1 MASRKMRR
9 TSRKNR
15 KARSRRMR
23 GGMAP
28 INHSLAGSSA
38 SNLSLGQGQ
47 QYASYHTAQHGGQA
61 PLSAITSSALP
72 QEMHASAGILPLGR
86 YITDIQGLRDP
97 GQAGGRRRRVS
108 KRRVSKRRVSK
119 SRARKSRA
127 RKVRKSRKSRKNT
140 RRSRKQAGGNFVMN
154 PADVGAPDMLLDG
167 KAATNAMRGMNP
179 EWALASD
186 PKAFIPKA

>member
-1 MASRKMRR
+1 
-9 TSRKNR
+9 
-15 KARSRRMR
+15 MR

-38 SNLSLGQGQ
+38 SNMSLGQGQ
-47 QYASYHTAQHGGQA
+47 QFASYHTAQHGGQA
-61 PLSAITSSALP
+61 PLSAITDSALP
-72 QEMHASAGILPLGR
+72 QDMHASAGILPLGR

-97 GQAGGRRRRVS
+97 GQAGGRRRRGS
-108 KRRVSKRRVSK
+108 KRRGSKRRGSK
-119 SRARKSRA
+119 
-127 RKVRKSRKSRKNT
+127 RKVRKSRKSRKST

>member
-1 MASRKMRR
+1 
-9 TSRKNR
+9 
-15 KARSRRMR
+15 
-23 GGMAP
+23 MAP

-47 QYASYHTAQHGGQA
+47 QYASYHRAQHGGQA
-61 PLSAITSSALP
+61 PLSAITDSALP
-72 QEMHASAGILPLGR
+72 QDMHASAGILPLGR

-97 GQAGGRRRRVS
+97 GQAGGRR
-108 KRRVSKRRVSK
+108 RRVSKRRVSK

>member
-1 MASRKMRR
+1 MASRRMRR

-15 KARSRRMR
+15 KSRSRRMR

-28 INHSLAGSSA
+28 INDSLAGSSA
-38 SNLSLGQGQ
+38 SKMSLGQGEQ
-47 QYASYHTAQHGGQA
+47 FASYHTAQHGGQA
-61 PLSAITSSALP
+61 PLSAITDSALP
-72 QEMHASAGILPLGR
+72 QDMHASAGILPLGR
-86 YITDIQGLRDP
+86 YITDIQGLKDP
-97 GQAGGRRRRVS
+97 GQAGGRRRRAS
-108 KRRVSKRRVSK
+108 KRRARKSRRVSKRRASRK
-119 SRARKSRA
+119 SRSRRARKS
-127 RKVRKSRKSRKNT
+127 T

-186 PKAFIPKA
+186 PKAFLPKA

>member
-9 TSRKNR
+9 TSRKQR
-15 KARSRRMR
+15 KGRSRRMR

-28 INHSLAGSSA
+28 INDSLAGSSA
-38 SNLSLGQGQ
+38 SKMSLGQGEQ
-47 QYASYHTAQHGGQA
+47 FASYHTAQHGGQA
-61 PLSAITSSALP
+61 PLSAITDSALP
-72 QEMHASAGILPLGR
+72 QDMHASAGILPLGR
-86 YITDIQGLRDP
+86 YITDIQGLKDP

-108 KRRVSKRRVSK
+108 KRRVS
-119 SRARKSRA
+119 RKSR
-127 RKVRKSRKSRKNT
+127 KTRKSRKSRSRRARKST

>member
-15 KARSRRMR
+15 KQRKSRNRRMR

-61 PLSAITSSALP
+61 PLSAIDGSVLP
-72 QEMHASAGILPLGR
+72 QELHASAGVLPTFG
-86 YITDIQGLRDP
+86 YMAGIQGLRDP
-97 GQAGGRRRRVS
+97 GQTGGRRRASKGRKSRRVS
-108 KRRVSKRRVSK
+108 KRK
-119 SRARKSRA
+119 S
-127 RKVRKSRKSRKNT
+127 T
-140 RRSRKQAGGNFVMN
+140 RRSRRQSGGNFVMA
-154 PADVGAPDMLLDG
+154 PADIGAPDMLLDG
-167 KAATNAMRGMNP
+167 KAATNALKGMNP

>member
-61 PLSAITSSALP
+61 PLSAIDGSVLP
-72 QEMHASAGILPLGR
+72 QELHASAGVLPTFG
-86 YITDIQGLRDP
+86 YMTGIQGLRDP
-97 GQAGGRRRRVS
+97 GQAGGRRRVSKSRVS
-108 KRRVSKRRVSK
+108 KSRVSKSRKGRKGRKARRVSKRK
-119 SRARKSRA
+119 S
-127 RKVRKSRKSRKNT
+127 T
-140 RRSRKQAGGNFVMN
+140 RRSRRQSGGNFVMA
-154 PADVGAPDMLLDG
+154 PADIGASDMLLDG
-167 KAATNAMRGMNP
+167 KAATNALKGMNP
-179 EWALASD
+179 EWTLASD